1 VLLRP
6 AQLERVRLHFPGLPM
21 REGRF
26 TVAVAVANGDST
38 ELASADP
45 ALELSVFSA
54 GSDGGGP
61 IRLGG
66 RWELPSGDGIT
77 ES

>member
-1 VLLRP
+1 
-6 AQLERVRLHFPGLPM
+6 M

-26 TVAVAVANGDST
+26 TVAVAVANGDGST

-45 ALELSVFSA
+45 ALELSVFSE
-54 GSDGGGP
+54 GLDGGGP

-66 RWELPSGDGIT
+66 RWELPSGEVPPEG
-77 ES
+77 